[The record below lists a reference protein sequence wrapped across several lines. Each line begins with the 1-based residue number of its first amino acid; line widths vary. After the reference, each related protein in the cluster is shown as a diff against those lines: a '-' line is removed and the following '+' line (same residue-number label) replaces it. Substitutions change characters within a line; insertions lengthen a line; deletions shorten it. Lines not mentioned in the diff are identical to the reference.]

1 EEVTTLPWQEIC
13 VTPAGKGLLIVTSK
27 VTVTVAP
34 SAMVPMLTATLVSP
48 PVLPVVTEP
57 CVVVTEPTTSWV
69 LSGARLVKTAPAAFW
84 LPVLVMTTVYCSVS
98 PGLTCPLAFTS
109 TTRATVLSAL
119 ITGAETTGMTV
130 GSVGPGG
137 PGSSVSTPVGSEE
150 VTTLPWQEICVTP
163 AGKGLLIVTSKVTVT
178 VAPSAMVPMLT
189 ATLVSPPVL
198 PVVTEPCVVV
208 TEPTTSWVLSGARLV
223 KTAPAAFWLPVLVMT
238 TVYCS
243 VSPGLTCPLAFT
255 STTRATVLSALI
267 TGAETTGMTVGSV
280 GPGGPGSSVSTPVG
294 SEEVTTLPWQ
304 EICVTPAGKG
314 LLIVTSKVTV
324 TVAPSAMVPMLTA
337 TLVSPPV
344 LPVVTEPCVV
354 VTEPTTS
361 WVLSGARL
369 VKTAPA
375 AFWLP
380 VLVMTTVYCSVS
392 PGLTCPLAFTSTTR
406 ATVLSALI
414 TGAETTG
421 MTVGSVGPGGPG
433 SSVSTPVGS
442 EEVTTLPWQE
452 ICVTPA
458 GKGLLIVTSKV
469 TVTVAPSAMVPMLTA
484 TLVSPPVL
492 PVVTE
497 PCVVVTEP
505 TASAVLA
512 GAGLV
517 KITPVAE
524 APVASAGLFTRIV

>member
-1 EEVTTLPWQEIC
+1 MRRPHSFNVGIVTTFT
-13 VTPAGKGLLIVTSK
+13 VA
-27 VTVTVAP
+27 TVTVIA
-34 SAMVPMLTATLVSP
+34 
-48 PVLPVVTEP
+48 
-57 CVVVTEPTTSWV
+57 
-69 LSGARLVKTAPAAFW
+69 
-84 LPVLVMTTVYCSVS
+84 
-98 PGLTCPLAFTS
+98 
-109 TTRATVLSAL
+109 
-119 ITGAETTGMTV
+119 V
-130 GSVGPGG
+130 GSSGVPVAGLSVTLGGKFVPVTVPWQVIWVTPGG
-137 PGSSVSTPVGSEE
+137 
-150 VTTLPWQEICVTP
+150 
-163 AGKGLLIVTSKVTVT
+163 
-178 VAPSAMVPMLT
+178 SA
-189 ATLVSPPVL
+189 
-198 PVVTEPCVVV
+198 
-208 TEPTTSWVLSGARLV
+208 
-223 KTAPAAFWLPVLVMT
+223 
-238 TVYCS
+238 
-243 VSPGLTCPLAFT
+243 
-255 STTRATVLSALI
+255 
-267 TGAETTGMTVGSV
+267 
-280 GPGGPGSSVSTPVG
+280 
-294 SEEVTTLPWQ
+294 
-304 EICVTPAGKG
+304 
-314 LLIVTSKVTV
+314 
-324 TVAPSAMVPMLTA
+324 MLTA